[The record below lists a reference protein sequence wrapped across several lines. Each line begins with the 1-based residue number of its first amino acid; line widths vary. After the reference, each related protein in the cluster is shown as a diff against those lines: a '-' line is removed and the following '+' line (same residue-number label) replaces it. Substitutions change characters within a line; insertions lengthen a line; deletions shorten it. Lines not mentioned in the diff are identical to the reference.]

1 MKNHECPH
9 LSECKQFI
17 FKHDFEWKCLG
28 KISWN
33 QENCF
38 KSNLIGTKELREL
51 PMMWWA
57 KELLKRWK
65 ESKKDNAGKKKVRQQ
80 KKDNSLKSTQ
90 QQKITRD

>member
-1 MKNHECPH
+1 MKKHECPH

-51 PMMWWA
+51 PMMWWG
-57 KELLKRWK
+57 KELLERWK
-65 ESKKDNAGKKKVRQQ
+65 ESKKAKRKKEETEKKTKKKQTIDWSEQ
-80 KKDNSLKSTQ
+80 NK
-90 QQKITRD
+90 

>member
-1 MKNHECPH
+1 MKNHLCPH

-38 KSNLIGTKELREL
+38 RLNAIGTKELHEL

-65 ESKKDNAGKKKVRQQ
+65 ESKKEKENLRARAPPGNGWKNKR
-80 KKDNSLKSTQ
+80 N
-90 QQKITRD
+90 RY